1 MFSTQIAWLLSG
13 GHALNARI
21 FAAIKK
27 WNMMMISSIS
37 SVAVQSKRPWAALS
51 LAVVALGIGLA
62 GVGTARAQPE
72 APPGLPGAPY
82 AEMPAIAAI
91 GVRVDRYFP
100 LPSATTAPPVDPI
113 KGYRLQQL
121 GRDFY
126 MVTDNGYQS
135 VFLVYESGVVVVDA
149 PPSYSAH
156 LRQAIAEVT
165 DRPVTHVVYSH
176 AHIDHIG
183 GVTDIGGH
191 PIIIAQEE
199 TKRLLL
205 RADDP
210 KRPPPTITFRDHYE
224 LKVGSQVLELSYH
237 GVAHEPGNIFIWAPE
252 QKVLMVVDIIFPG
265 WMPWAR
271 FGDAQDVPGY
281 FEQMA
286 EIDRIPFETLVGGHV
301 DHVGTH
307 ADVQTQIEFMN
318 DIKVATAAALKS
330 TPIGIQMDKADMA
343 NPWAVSD
350 NYTDRVIVK
359 CVNAVTPKWRSRL
372 AAYDVFIWDQCHAMQ
387 QSLRID

>member
-1 MFSTQIAWLLSG
+1 MTRTSSPS
-13 GHALNARI
+13 
-21 FAAIKK
+21 AA
-27 WNMMMISSIS
+27 
-37 SVAVQSKRPWAALS
+37 VVPSKSPWVTPGVAALVLGMGLMS
-51 LAVVALGIGLA
+51 PQAVH
-62 GVGTARAQPE
+62 AQLD
-72 APPGLPGAPY
+72 APPGVVGAPY
-82 AEMPAIAAI
+82 AEMPAIASI
-91 GVRVDRYFP
+91 GVRVDHYLP
-100 LPSATTAPPVDPI
+100 LPTSSAVPTIDPA
-113 KGYRLQQL
+113 KGYRLQPL
-121 GRDFY
+121 GRGLY

-135 VFLVYESGVVVVDA
+135 MFLVYEKGVVVVDA

-156 LRQAIAEVT
+156 LTQAIAEVT

-191 PIIIAQEE
+191 PAIIAQEE

-205 RADDP
+205 RAKDP

-224 LKVGSQVLELSYH
+224 LKLGSQVLELSYH
-237 GVAHEPGNIFIWAPE
+237 GVAHEPGNIFIWAPA
-252 QKVLMVVDIIFPG
+252 QKALMVVDIIFPG
-265 WMPWAR
+265 WMPWGR
-271 FGDAQDVPGY
+271 FADAQDVPGY

-301 DHVGTH
+301 DRVGTH
-307 ADVQTQIEFMN
+307 ADVRTQMEFMN
-318 DIKVATAAALKS
+318 DIKAATAAALKA
-330 TPIGIQMDKADMA
+330 TAIGIEMDKADIA

-350 NYTDRVIVK
+350 NYIDRVMVK

-372 AAYDVFIWDQCHAMQ
+372 AGYDVFIWDQCHAMQ